1 MKLYRHP
8 WLPNALLEEVSDMAR
23 VLITGGC
30 GFIGSNLAERL
41 IAAGNEVS
49 LIDIKEHPANIGEF
63 KRDVSFIRQDVRS
76 STRLSDLLHA
86 QSFDGIV
93 HLAAVSR
100 VIWGEKNPERCASVN
115 VEGTRVL
122 LEAVSKLETS
132 PWFVFGSSREVY
144 GEPISLPVTE
154 AFPKKPLNIYGYTK
168 LVGEA
173 IVRQYTERFGL
184 RSCILRFSNV
194 YGGSRDILDRVI
206 PRFILAGLQ
215 GDPIEIHGGDQVFDF
230 THIDDTV
237 TGIVG
242 AMNLLQRT
250 GDNEN
255 GSSSFCEDFHL
266 LTGHGCTLQNV
277 VSSIERHLGQDVAVR
292 YTEPRNYDVER
303 FQGDPAKAR
312 ELLGFE
318 ASILPEA
325 GVPRTIDRF
334 REVFGS

>member
-1 MKLYRHP
+1 
-8 WLPNALLEEVSDMAR
+8 MAR
-23 VLITGGC
+23 VLITGGG

-49 LIDIKEHPANIGEF
+49 LLDIKEQPVNMGEF
-63 KRDVSFIRQDVRS
+63 KRDVNFIHQDVRS
-76 STRLSDLLHA
+76 STRTENLLNA
-86 QSFDGIV
+86 QRFDGIV

-100 VIWGEKNPERCASVN
+100 VIWGEKNPERCVSVN

-122 LEAVSKLETS
+122 LEAVSKSGTS

-144 GEPISLPVTE
+144 GEPTSLPVTE
-154 AFPKKPLNIYGYTK
+154 TFPKKPLNIYGCTK
-168 LVGEA
+168 LAGEA
-173 IVRQYTERFGL
+173 MVRQYAERFGL

-206 PRFILAGLQ
+206 PRFILAGLH
-215 GDPIEIHGGDQVFDF
+215 GDPIEIHGGDQMFDF

-237 TGIVG
+237 TGIVR
-242 AMNLLQRT
+242 AMHLLQRM
-250 GDNEN
+250 GDNGN

-266 LTGHGCTLQNV
+266 LLGHGCTLQNV
-277 VSSIERHLGQDVAVR
+277 VSSIERHLGQDVFVR

-312 ELLGFE
+312 NILGFE

-325 GVPRTIDRF
+325 GVPLTIERF